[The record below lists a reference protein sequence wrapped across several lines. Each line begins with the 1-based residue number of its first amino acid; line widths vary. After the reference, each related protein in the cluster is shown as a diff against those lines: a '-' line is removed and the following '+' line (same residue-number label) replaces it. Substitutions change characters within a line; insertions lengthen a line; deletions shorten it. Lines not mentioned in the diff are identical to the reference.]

1 MATRQ
6 DSGSETSEIV
16 GVISKF
22 AGSVVGTATTIGKKV
37 ARGVRGV
44 ATGREKALRERV
56 AALESELAAM
66 RRKLKKARGAK
77 KEDKKPKKKKTEP
90 EQAKIK
96 KRKTEAGKKS
106 SHPQNCPTSG
116 AGSET
121 EVATQTQKSEQPVP
135 DAAMSDTKS
144 SKIAGPTDSGS

>member
-6 DSGSETSEIV
+6 DNAPETSEIV
-16 GVISKF
+16 GAISKF
-22 AGSVVGTATTIGKKV
+22 AGAVVGTTTAIGKKV
-37 ARGVRGV
+37 ARGVSRGV

-56 AALESELAAM
+56 AALESDLAAM

-77 KEDKKPKKKKTEP
+77 KDKKPKKKKTES

-96 KRKTEAGKKS
+96 KRKTEVGKKS
-106 SHPQNCPTSG
+106 SHPQNRLTSG

-121 EVATQTQKSEQPVP
+121 EVATQAQKSE
-135 DAAMSDTKS
+135 
-144 SKIAGPTDSGS
+144 